1 MKTIW
6 AMLASVMLMA
16 CMSNNNDDDGLNLT
30 SKFNGTWNIHES
42 FEKNKD
48 GSITYHA
55 IPWSGL
61 VASVREQNL
70 PVDWSD
76 YESISVEF
84 SEPTKFGTQISISD
98 QIKVFGK
105 TGITTLTCYFDG
117 QDVSQVGDVII
128 QTAENGTITIKR
140 VYLTPGTSVW
150 DSTPIWTGECNFAN
164 WENGIIVPA
173 EKFLDAQEGDKLEFL
188 YKTDTS
194 DPNVVYWQFKTIYN
208 GTEKTLEGNASNL
221 NDWGCA
227 LVGHSGIFRI
237 RLTANDIK
245 ELRKNGM
252 FVNGYYTIINQV
264 NLLKRGV
271 ASDQM
276 Q

>member
-6 AMLASVMLMA
+6 AIMASMMLMA
-16 CMSNNNDDDGLNLT
+16 CVSNSSDDDGLTLT

-42 FEKNKD
+42 FEKNRD

-70 PVDWSD
+70 PVDWSN

-150 DSTPIWTGECNFAN
+150 DSTPIWTGECDFAN

-194 DPNVVYWQFKTIYN
+194 DPTVEYWQFKTIYN
-208 GTEKTLEGNASNL
+208 GTENTLEGNASNL

-227 LVGHSGIFRI
+227 LVGHSGILRI

-252 FVNGYYTIINQV
+252 FVNGYHTIVRQV

-271 ASDQM
+271 ASNQV
-276 Q
+276 

>member
-1 MKTIW
+1 MKNLW
-6 AMLASVMLMA
+6 AVIASMMLMA
-16 CMSNNNDDDGLNLT
+16 CMSNNTENDGLTIT
-30 SKFNGTWNIHES
+30 SKFNSTWNIHES
-42 FEKNKD
+42 FEKNND

-70 PVDWSD
+70 PVDWSG

-84 SEPTKFGTQISISD
+84 AEPTKFGTQISISD

-105 TGITTLTCYFDG
+105 PGITTLTCYFDG
-117 QDVSQVGDVII
+117 QDVSQVGDIII
-128 QTAENGTITIKR
+128 QTAENGTVTIKR
-140 VYLTPGTSVW
+140 VYLTPGVSEW
-150 DSTPIWTGECNFAN
+150 DSTPIWTGECDFGN
-164 WENGIIVPA
+164 WTDGIIVDK

-194 DPNVVYWQFKTIYN
+194 DPSVVYWQFKTIYN
-208 GTEKTLEGNASNL
+208 GTEQTLEGNANNL

-227 LVGHSGIFRI
+227 LVGHSGILRI

-245 ELRKNGM
+245 ELRKVGM
-252 FVNGYYTIINQV
+252 FVNGYHTIIKQV

-271 ASDQM
+271 VSNQM
-276 Q
+276 

>member
-1 MKTIW
+1 M
-6 AMLASVMLMA
+6 ASMMLMA
-16 CMSNNNDDDGLNLT
+16 CVSNSSDDDGLTLT

-42 FEKNKD
+42 FEKNRD

-70 PVDWSD
+70 PVDWSN

-150 DSTPIWTGECNFAN
+150 DSTPIWTGECDFAN

-173 EKFLDAQEGDKLEFL
+173 EKFLNAQEGDKLEFL

-194 DPNVVYWQFKTIYN
+194 DPSVQYWQFKTIYN
-208 GTEKTLEGNASNL
+208 GTENTLEGNASNL

-227 LVGHSGIFRI
+227 LVGHSGILRI

-252 FVNGYYTIINQV
+252 FVNGYHTIIRQV
-264 NLLKRGV
+264 NLLKRGAV
-271 ASDQM
+271 SDQV
-276 Q
+276 